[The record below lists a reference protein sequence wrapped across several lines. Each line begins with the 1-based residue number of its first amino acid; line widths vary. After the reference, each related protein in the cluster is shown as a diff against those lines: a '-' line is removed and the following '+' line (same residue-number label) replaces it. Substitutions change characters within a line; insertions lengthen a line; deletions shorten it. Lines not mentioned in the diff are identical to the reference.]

1 MLSEKDLL
9 ILGHLR
15 SNARKTL
22 TSISKETGIPT
33 STVFDK
39 IRAHEKNIIKKHTSI
54 IDFPKLGY
62 NIRTKIM
69 VGSKNKENILKFLL
83 ASKYVNSLYQISGQF
98 DLLADCIF
106 RDMNE
111 LCSFLEELEEFDIN
125 KKEVHHVINEIKR
138 EEFLGV

>member
-1 MLSEKDLL
+1 MFQINPKVEEEAVLSNQDL
-9 ILGHLR
+9 
-15 SNARKTL
+15 KQ
-22 TSISKETGIPT
+22 
-33 STVFDK
+33 
-39 IRAHEKNIIKKHTSI
+39 
-54 IDFPKLGY
+54 
-62 NIRTKIM
+62 
-69 VGSKNKENILKFLL
+69 NILKFLL